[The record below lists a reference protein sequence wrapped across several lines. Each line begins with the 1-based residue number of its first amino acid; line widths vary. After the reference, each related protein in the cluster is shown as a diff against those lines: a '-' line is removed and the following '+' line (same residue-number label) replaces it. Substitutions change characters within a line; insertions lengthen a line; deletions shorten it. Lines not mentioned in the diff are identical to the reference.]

1 MALLPKVKLKAL
13 VNFPAN
19 VYGGTGIAVDKA
31 SGNFTI
37 DLDYSEFAFQ
47 GSLPTGSNV
56 LVWDPVSNVYTL
68 VPPSATGGISDAPT
82 DNKLYGR
89 KNAAWVDAWA
99 SPVLTG
105 NPTAPTPSP
114 GDNDTSIATT
124 AFVASAVSTVTISG
138 GVTYTPQTPTAAEQ
152 TQARQN
158 IYAAPFDAMAYSGLQ
173 INGAMEVSQENGL
186 NAVSVSNTGKYICD
200 GWVLSSSGIQVMQA
214 YSGGGGLAGFP
225 FVLVSKPT
233 TANASPAAADRCTV
247 STRIEGYRIA
257 RLAWGSVSAQP
268 ITLAFWVFAARA
280 GNYSGV
286 VTNGGTATRSYPF
299 SFTVAAGVWQYVT
312 VTIPGDTS
320 GTWSTG
326 NGVGMEIFFTLMA
339 GSGNQAPANAW
350 AAGSYFG
357 ATGTINGVA
366 ATTDQLLIGGVIVLP
381 GNEAPSAVRS
391 PFVMRS
397 FADELALCQRY
408 WEKSYN
414 YATPVASSTGIGI
427 RGNTT
432 LGPGGITNVGS
443 TVAFATRKRATP
455 TIQLYSGT
463 GIAGQFSNSANGTG
477 SFASILPNAI
487 GESSFTFLNGT
498 TTSSDVYFHFTAD
511 ARL

>member
-1 MALLPKVKLKAL
+1 VAAGDDPRFGAGQAVVLVGPTPPVGAADKALWWESDSGLLYIRYNDGTSTQWVIAAPQPDINGFVLKAGDTMAGPL
-13 VNFPAN
+13 N
-19 VYGGTGIAVDKA
+19 VVT
-31 SGNFTI
+31 
-37 DLDYSEFAFQ
+37 
-47 GSLPTGSNV
+47 P
-56 LVWDPVSNVYTL
+56 
-68 VPPSATGGISDAPT
+68 
-82 DNKLYGR
+82 
-89 KNAAWVDAWA
+89 
-99 SPVLTG
+99 
-105 NPTAPTPSP
+105 PTAPAHAASKAYVDTAP
-114 GDNDTSIATT
+114 GAVVHYD
-124 AFVASAVSTVTISG
+124 VAQSLTI
-138 GVTYTPQTPTAAEQ
+138 PQQ
-152 TQARQN
+152 QQARQN